1 MLLMTR
7 ENNEI
12 CLSLYINVC
21 ELLFYAL
28 FLSIK
33 LVDIRRLVRPMII
46 VQQQQGTFIKLKR
59 KAIISS

>member
-12 CLSLYINVC
+12 YLSLYINVC

>member
-7 ENNEI
+7 ENNDI
-12 CLSLYINVC
+12 YLSLYIGVC